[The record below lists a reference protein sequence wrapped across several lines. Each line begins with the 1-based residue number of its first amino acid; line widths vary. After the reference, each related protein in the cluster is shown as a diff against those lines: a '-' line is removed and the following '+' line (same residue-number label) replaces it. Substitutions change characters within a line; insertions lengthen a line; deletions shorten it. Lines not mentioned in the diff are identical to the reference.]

1 MKGNLS
7 NGEFKNGC
15 RVLPVVVA
23 SPAVVDAVDAVD
35 VAAGG
40 DRVVAGVLW
49 RRVPLWTL
57 RLLPLVCLF
66 FVLPF
71 PFLAGARVVTVGR
84 PEVDVAAVLDAIA
97 AVAVAAVALASAAVA
112 VAAVVDFAIVGVA
125 VGSCLNAGTV
135 LLAASSSDNSI
146 PSSSSKSLSN
156 LLISYLSIKGASFSV
171 VVDVDVLV
179 VLVVPLVDDDM
190 EEAVELLTL

>member
-84 PEVDVAAVLDAIA
+84 PVVDVAAVLD

-112 VAAVVDFAIVGVA
+112 VATVVDFAIVGVA

-135 LLAASSSDNSI
+135 LLAASSLDNSI

-171 VVDVDVLV
+171 VVVVD

>member
-84 PEVDVAAVLDAIA
+84 PVVDVAAVLD

-135 LLAASSSDNSI
+135 LLAASSLDNSI

-171 VVDVDVLV
+171 VVVVDVLV
-179 VLVVPLVDDDM
+179 VLAVPLVDDDM

>member
-84 PEVDVAAVLDAIA
+84 PVVDVAAVLDG
-97 AVAVAAVALASAAVA
+97 VAVAAVALASAAVA

-135 LLAASSSDNSI
+135 LLAASSLDNSI

-171 VVDVDVLV
+171 VVVVDVLV
-179 VLVVPLVDDDM
+179 VLAVPLVDDDM

>member
-84 PEVDVAAVLDAIA
+84 PVVDVAAVLD

-112 VAAVVDFAIVGVA
+112 VATVVDFAIVGVA

-135 LLAASSSDNSI
+135 LLAASSLDNSI

-179 VLVVPLVDDDM
+179 VLAVPLVDDDM

>member
-84 PEVDVAAVLDAIA
+84 PVVDVAAVLD

-135 LLAASSSDNSI
+135 LLAASSLDNSI
-146 PSSSSKSLSN
+146 PNSSSKSLSN

-171 VVDVDVLV
+171 VVVVDVLV